1 MDFVLKDIFDIRGNL
16 IVNKGTPIDDALLRK
31 LKKHQIER
39 LEVGTVDTAKI
50 AEPVERLMNKID
62 VKSRMVEY
70 LDMLE
75 PNKYNF
81 GLYTATVTNMLGGWL
96 GLDEKSLKEA
106 TNYGMMKST
115 GLNQKMEFDE
125 EKYQSLVDISESYVN
140 RIQNKGENALQA
152 LNHMWEN
159 QLTSLDP
166 GLLLLLIRRFSTM
179 LIGSE
184 IEIDNERY
192 KLIYISPTDLMH
204 PIVQKD
210 DGEVKVI

>member
-39 LEVGTVDTAKI
+39 LEVGTVDVAKI
-50 AEPVERLMNKID
+50 AEPVERLMSKID

-75 PNKYNF
+75 PNRYNF

-96 GLDEKSLKEA
+96 GLDENSLKEA

-115 GLNQKMEFDE
+115 GLNQEMDFDE
-125 EKYQSLVDISESYVN
+125 EKYDGLVEISESYVD
-140 RIQNKGENALQA
+140 RIQNKGDNALQA
-152 LNHMWEN
+152 LNYMWEN

-166 GLLLLLIRRFSTM
+166 GLLLLLIGRFSTM
-179 LIGSE
+179 LVGSE

-192 KLIYISPTDLMH
+192 KLIYVSPTDLMH